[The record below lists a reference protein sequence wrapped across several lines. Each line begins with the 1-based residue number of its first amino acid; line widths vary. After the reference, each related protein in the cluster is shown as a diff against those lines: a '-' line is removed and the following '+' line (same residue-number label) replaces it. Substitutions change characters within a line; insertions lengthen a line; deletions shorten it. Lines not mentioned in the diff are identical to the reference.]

1 MKKNQSNYIF
11 LFLVF
16 ALNIFFVFAL
26 NPNHYPDNNNL
37 ILKLITFN
45 SELHLTPQNFLVV
58 SYNFIRCNFLEIQE
72 CKFQSLLDL
81 GRITF
86 FIPTFLF
93 IVFLFYLSNF
103 FNRKSFNRA
112 ENKNFIFLSS
122 FCVPSVIL
130 SVGSLSSEAIYTSIS
145 IFIILNINHF
155 RKVNINFCILT
166 VLLIYCFYLDKG
178 NSLVIY
184 CFLLGLFFILILRKY
199 LSSFHF
205 FITVLIVLLLTIF
218 LSEIVFTFLG
228 QFVAIDKISGLR
240 SEISRLKL
248 DDRDLIEISY
258 RYLYFYLT
266 LVTFL
271 LPNKIFVF
279 SFSLV
284 FLIFILYHFMILK
297 THLNIQKIKILCKK
311 KHQQAMFVWLFIFPF
326 MVINL
331 LPTHAYAKYY
341 LFYIPILIAFL
352 NKFLKIKKFYYIIS
366 FALFLSLNEYM
377 IFHKNLV

>member
-16 ALNIFFVFAL
+16 ALNISFVFAF

-37 ILKLITFN
+37 ILKLITFHP
-45 SELHLTPQNFLVV
+45 ELHLTPQNFLVV
-58 SYNFIRCNFLEIQE
+58 LYNFIRCNFLEIQE
-72 CKFQSLLDL
+72 CKSLSLLDL
-81 GRITF
+81 GRIMF

-103 FNRKSFNRA
+103 FNRKSFNRV
-112 ENKNFIFLSS
+112 ENKNYIFLSS
-122 FCVPSVIL
+122 FCLPSVIL
-130 SVGSLSSEAIYTSIS
+130 SIGSLSSEAVYTSIS

-178 NSLVIY
+178 NSLVLY

-199 LSSFHF
+199 LGFRHF
-205 FITVLIVLLLTIF
+205 FIIVFIVLLLTIF
-218 LSEIVFTFLG
+218 LSKFVFTFLG

-240 SEISRLKL
+240 SEISRLML
-248 DDRDLIEISY
+248 DDRDFIEISF

-266 LVTFL
+266 LITFL

-279 SFSLV
+279 SFPLV
-284 FLIFILYHFMILK
+284 FLIFIIYHFMVLK
-297 THLNIQKIKILCKK
+297 IHLNIEKIKILCKK
-311 KHQQAMFVWLFIFPF
+311 KHQQAMIVWLLIFPF
-326 MVINL
+326 MVIDL

-341 LFYIPILIAFL
+341 LFYIPILITILSKFL
-352 NKFLKIKKFYYIIS
+352 NIKKFYYIIS